1 MEKNNRKVVNA
12 WGMYDWANSVYS
24 LVITSTIFPVYFEDI
39 TKGFLPDDKV
49 QFFGFEIV
57 NTVLYSY
64 SLSFSFLIVA
74 LITPLLSGIADY
86 GGKRKWF
93 MKMFTYIGG
102 ISCVALYLFKQSG
115 SGAQPNV
122 EWGIIF
128 SSLACLGYAGSLVFY
143 NSFLPVIA
151 TPDKFDVYS
160 AKGYSLGYIGSV
172 LLLVFN
178 LITIQKPELFGF
190 QEGSIEPVKISFL
203 LVGVWWI
210 GFSQIT
216 FNYLPNNL
224 REGIDQK
231 KLIRKGYQELLKV
244 WNAVKQYR
252 VLKNFLIAFFFYNT
266 GVQTVMYMAAL
277 FGKKEMNLPG
287 GKLIITV
294 LIIQLVAI
302 LGSYLFA
309 KFSEWKGNKLS
320 LLIMVFIWIFICL
333 FAYYIKTEYQF
344 FVLAGFVGMV
354 MGGIQSLSRA
364 TYSKLIPQDTI
375 DQTSFFSFYDV
386 LDKVSIALGT
396 LSYGLIEQISG
407 GMRNST
413 VALGLYFLVGMGFLF
428 LIKVPLQKELRK
440 NMA

>member
-1 MEKNNRKVVNA
+1 
-12 WGMYDWANSVYS
+12 MYDWANSVYS
-24 LVITSTIFPVYFEDI
+24 LVITSTIFPVYFEEV
-39 TKGFLPDDKV
+39 TKGLLPGDKV
-49 QFFGFEIV
+49 DFFGFKIV

-86 GGKRKWF
+86 GGKRKRF
-93 MKMFTYIGG
+93 MKFFTYLGG
-102 ISCVALYLFKQSG
+102 FSCIALYLFEG
-115 SGAQPNV
+115 ENV
-122 EWGIIF
+122 EWGIVF
-128 SSLACLGYAGSLVFY
+128 SSVACLGYAGSLVFY

-178 LITIQKPELFGF
+178 LATIMSPETFGF
-190 QEGSIEPVKISFL
+190 SPNSSEPAKVSFL

-210 GFSQIT
+210 GFAQIP
-216 FNYLPNNL
+216 FSFLPNNKRVGVDRSHL
-224 REGIDQK
+224 VK
-231 KLIRKGYQELLKV
+231 KGYQELVKV
-244 WNAVKQYR
+244 WQNVKNQK

-277 FGKKEMNLPG
+277 FGKKEMKLEG
-287 GKLIITV
+287 DKLIITV
-294 LIIQLVAI
+294 LIIQIVAI
-302 LGSYLFA
+302 LGSYMFA

-320 LLIMVFIWIFICL
+320 LLTMVFVWIFICL
-333 FAYYIKTEYQF
+333 FAYYIQTENQF
-344 FVLAGFVGMV
+344 YFLAVIVGLV

-375 DQTSFFSFYDV
+375 DHTSYFSFYDV

-396 LSYGLIEQISG
+396 MSYGLIEQLSG

-413 VALGLYFLVGMGFLF
+413 IALGLYFLVGMGFLF
-428 LIKVPLQKELRK
+428 LIKVPLQKEIRK
-440 NMA
+440 STGALS

>member
-1 MEKNNRKVVNA
+1 
-12 WGMYDWANSVYS
+12 MYDWANSVYS
-24 LVITSTIFPVYFEDI
+24 LVITSTIFPVYFEEV
-39 TKGFLPDDKV
+39 TKGLLPGDKV
-49 QFFGFEIV
+49 DFFGFKIV

-86 GGKRKWF
+86 GGKRKRF
-93 MKMFTYIGG
+93 MKFFTYLGG
-102 ISCVALYLFKQSG
+102 FSCIALYLFEG
-115 SGAQPNV
+115 ENV
-122 EWGIIF
+122 EWGIVF
-128 SSLACLGYAGSLVFY
+128 SSVACLGYAGSLVFY

-178 LITIQKPELFGF
+178 LATIMSPETFGF
-190 QEGSIEPVKISFL
+190 SSNSSEPAKVSFL

-210 GFSQIT
+210 GFAQIP
-216 FNYLPNNL
+216 FSFLPNNKRVGVDRSHL
-224 REGIDQK
+224 VK
-231 KLIRKGYQELLKV
+231 KGYQELVKV
-244 WNAVKQYR
+244 WQNVKNQK

-277 FGKKEMNLPG
+277 FGKKEMKLEG
-287 GKLIITV
+287 DKLIITV
-294 LIIQLVAI
+294 LIIQIVAI
-302 LGSYLFA
+302 LGSYMFA

-320 LLIMVFIWIFICL
+320 LLTMVFVWIFICL
-333 FAYYIKTEYQF
+333 FAYYIQTENQF
-344 FVLAGFVGMV
+344 YFLAVIVGLV

-375 DQTSFFSFYDV
+375 DHTSYFSFYDV

-396 LSYGLIEQISG
+396 MSYGLIEQLSG

-413 VALGLYFLVGMGFLF
+413 IALGLYFLVGMGFLF
-428 LIKVPLQKELRK
+428 LIKVPLQKEIRK
-440 NMA
+440 STGALS